1 MADPQYVNLTAPPDA
16 QLAEIQ
22 RRQKYAELLAQQ
34 GAEPIDVQS
43 VNGIPTPISPFQ
55 GLAKVFQ
62 SGMGAYLS
70 GQATKDKTALDKANA
85 EKLSNALANYNNR
98 SDVGTVDTTGIAGAG
113 DSFPI
118 TGQVGSAP
126 TKSDSMRRAAAMLD
140 MGESGKTIGTELLKQ
155 SIEPEKLYTLNR
167 GDTLQTAAGDV
178 RGQGQPVPPPQG
190 SFQEKAYTD
199 YVTRTLAAGG
209 TPLPAEK
216 WVVANRPPAAA
227 KPPKSYIVTTAN
239 GHDDIMTQEQIAA
252 LHAKGIFPKIRAP
265 NFLQDLLVGGQQ
277 PQQPASGAWGA
288 AVPDD
293 VGQ

>member
-155 SIEPEKLYTLNR
+155 SIEPEKL
-167 GDTLQTAAGDV
+167 
-178 RGQGQPVPPPQG
+178 
-190 SFQEKAYTD
+190 
-199 YVTRTLAAGG
+199 
-209 TPLPAEK
+209 
-216 WVVANRPPAAA
+216 
-227 KPPKSYIVTTAN
+227 
-239 GHDDIMTQEQIAA
+239 
-252 LHAKGIFPKIRAP
+252 
-265 NFLQDLLVGGQQ
+265 
-277 PQQPASGAWGA
+277 
-288 AVPDD
+288 
-293 VGQ
+293 